1 MHSRPVFLP
10 MSVSL
15 AFRRRAAAIAI
26 ACLLVA
32 GCTIGDRIY
41 TSNIDLL
48 FPGKTKEQ
56 VRPLILTAGSACGYK
71 KGGQWESNGRSYYD
85 ACRRENGSECW
96 TRFKKNAVWVEAK
109 DRTTAE
115 AISFW
120 FDFMDSEGWIILE
133 PRVKIED
140 AVGGA
145 KVQFDFSSLGT
156 PLSPRERTE
165 FYALK
170 RCLTERYGPAVTT
183 KNEP

>member
-1 MHSRPVFLP
+1 MRSRPIFLP

-15 AFRRRAAAIAI
+15 AFRCRAVVIAI
-26 ACLLVA
+26 ACLLAA
-32 GCTIGDRIY
+32 GCVIGDRIY

-56 VRPLILTAGSACGYK
+56 VRPLILDAGSACGYM
-71 KGGQWESNGRSYYD
+71 KGGQWKSNGRSFYD
-85 ACRRENGSECW
+85 VCRRENGSGCH
-96 TRFKKNAVWVEAK
+96 TKFMKSALWVEAK
-109 DRTTAE
+109 EQTTAE

-120 FDFMDSEGWIILE
+120 FDFVDSEGWIILE

-140 AVGGA
+140 AVGGT
-145 KVQFDFSSLGT
+145 KVQFGFSSLGT
-156 PLSPRERTE
+156 PLNPREKTE
-165 FYALK
+165 YYALK